1 MHTTDL
7 SGHVISSSCDF
18 CSKVWEPEGTEIMIE
33 GHKGSL
39 LCFKCL
45 SAAYA
50 SVVLHKSGDELKGK
64 MCVMCL
70 EERNQPQWESP
81 VNEGK
86 RVCLRCMKQAA
97 TALEKDPET
106 GWTRPGKTA
115 GAPVTAADED
125 EESR

>member
-1 MHTTDL
+1 MHQTDPNGIL
-7 SGHVISSSCDF
+7 IASSCDF
-18 CSKVWEPEGTEIMIE
+18 CSKVWDPAGEEIMIE

-39 LCFKCL
+39 LCLKCL

-50 SVVLHKSGDELKGK
+50 AVVLHKTGDEHKGK

-70 EERNQPQWESP
+70 EERSQPQWESP

-86 RVCLRCMKQAA
+86 LVCLRCMKQAA

-106 GWTRPGKTA
+106 GWTRPGKVA
-115 GAPVTAADED
+115 GEAVAADED
-125 EESR
+125 DDE